1 MNSKKLGIAV
11 VGAGYWGRKLVGEYL
26 ALCKSRDD
34 VELKYVVDT
43 NSKQLGSVASEFG
56 LPRNMLETDSSKAL
70 KDQSVLA
77 VHLAL
82 PNELHYSIGMA
93 AIESHR
99 HVLLEKPMALTV
111 REAFKLARKAEEE
124 SVVLHIGHIFRFNN
138 AVREA
143 RALLGKSVVGKP
155 LYYSLNWEALIPPPE
170 GRDIVFDL
178 GPHPIDILNYLSNEW
193 PTRVITLGKSFLR
206 KKEGHEEV
214 AETIA
219 EFEGDIF
226 AQIGLSWIYAGPKKR
241 QISITGDSG
250 TVEVDAL
257 NQQIMVYRQGA
268 SQNHPVEAN
277 NTIQSMITH
286 FVNSILKGEAPQ
298 GSGLVGAMTV
308 AVLSAMRESM
318 RKRRFVNV
326 LASQ

>member
-1 MNSKKLGIAV
+1 MGIGV
-11 VGAGYWGRKLVGEYL
+11 VGAGYWGRKLIPEYL
-26 ALCKSRDD
+26 ALSKTNEN

-43 NSKQLGSVASEFG
+43 DRERLGNIAEEFG
-56 LPRNMLETDSSKAL
+56 LARNTLETDISRVL
-70 KDQSVLA
+70 KDPSVLA

-82 PNELHYSIGMA
+82 PNELHYSVGME
-93 AIESHR
+93 AIESHK

-111 REAFKLARKAEEE
+111 RDAFKLARKAEEE

-143 RALLGKSVVGKP
+143 RALLSKGAIGRP
-155 LYYSLNWEALIPPPE
+155 LYYGVNWEALLSPPE

-178 GPHPIDILNYLSNEW
+178 GPHPIDVLNFLSGEW
-193 PTRVITLGKSFLR
+193 PSRVVTLGKSFLR
-206 KKEGHEEV
+206 RKKDHEEV
-214 AETIA
+214 AETVA

-226 AQIGLSWIYAGPKKR
+226 AHIGLSWLYSGPKRR

-257 NQQIMVYRQGA
+257 NQEIMVYGQGP
-268 SQNHPVEAN
+268 QKNHPVVAN
-277 NTIQSMITH
+277 NTILSMITH

-318 RKRRFVNV
+318 RSSRFVDV
-326 LASQ
+326 LASK